1 MNNKKTVIGISM
13 GDPSGIG
20 MEVILKTLNHD
31 FVYDYCTPVLYG
43 STKVFSDVK
52 NKIDGE
58 TLSYNLIKKIDEAQ
72 DGKLN
77 LISTSN
83 EPFEYTLGQ
92 PSKSSGKQ
100 ALLAIDRMLKDV
112 SEGKLQVI
120 VTAPVDKNTINGNIA
135 FNGHTGYIAKH
146 LGVKNHLMILFNDEL
161 RVGLVTEHIPISE
174 ITKTITKELIVAKA
188 QTFIDAL
195 RNDFGIIKPKI
206 AVLGLNPHAGD
217 GGAIGKEEESIIMP
231 AIESFSANDNAFV
244 FGPYSADG
252 LWGSKNLMRFD
263 GVLAMYH
270 DQGLAPFK
278 ALAFN
283 EGVNFTAGLPI
294 IRTSPD
300 HGTAYNIADRFE
312 ASPSSFSA
320 SLFSALKLYAT
331 RKELEELK
339 ANFLPFSELKRERF
353 RLETRDLD
361 NM

>member
-1 MNNKKTVIGISM
+1 MTTKPIIGITM

-20 MEVILKTLNHD
+20 MEVILKTLSHE
-31 FVYDYCTPVLYG
+31 FVYDYCTPVIYG
-43 STKVFSDVK
+43 SQKVFTDIK
-52 NKIDGE
+52 NALGLE
-58 TLSYNLIKKIDEAQ
+58 TPAYNLIKNVGECQ
-72 DGKLN
+72 DGKCN
-77 LISTSN
+77 LIASSN
-83 EPFEYTLGQ
+83 EPFEYSLGQ
-92 PSKSSGKQ
+92 PSKVSGKQ

-112 SEGKLQVI
+112 SEGKLQVV
-120 VTAPVDKNTINGNIA
+120 VTAPVDKNTINENIS
-135 FNGHTGYIAKH
+135 FSGHTGYLAKA
-146 LGVKNHLMILFNDEL
+146 LGVQNHLMILFNDDIK
-161 RVGLVTEHIPISE
+161 VGLVTEHIPISD
-174 ITKTITKELIVAKA
+174 IAKTITKDLIISKT

-206 AVLGLNPHAGD
+206 AVMGLNPHAGD
-217 GGAIGKEEESIIMP
+217 GGAIGKEEANIIMP
-231 AIESFSANDNAFV
+231 AIESFSANDKAFV

-283 EGVNFTAGLPI
+283 EGVNFTASLPI

-300 HGTAYNIADRFE
+300 HGTAYNIAGKFE
-312 ASPSSFSA
+312 ASPSSFSSA
-320 SLFSALKLYAT
+320 LFSALKLYAT
-331 RKELEELK
+331 RKEIAELK

-353 RLETRDLD
+353 RLETRDLE